1 MSKRKSKRQIR
12 KEYLNSLPWEERM
25 MYDLKRDQAITLII
39 LGIVMVI
46 MGSMML
52 WNLAPLLIL
61 G

>member
-1 MSKRKSKRQIR
+1 MSKHKSKRQLR
-12 KEYLNSLPWEERM
+12 KEYLNSLSWEERM